1 MKLEGLRDEDLLFLV
16 EIQSNQAL
24 QVLRERYN
32 RKSFYVVKDMLDQ
45 FPDSG
50 VSVDALLNI

>member
-24 QVLRERYN
+24 QVLSER
-32 RKSFYVVKDMLDQ
+32 
-45 FPDSG
+45 
-50 VSVDALLNI
+50 